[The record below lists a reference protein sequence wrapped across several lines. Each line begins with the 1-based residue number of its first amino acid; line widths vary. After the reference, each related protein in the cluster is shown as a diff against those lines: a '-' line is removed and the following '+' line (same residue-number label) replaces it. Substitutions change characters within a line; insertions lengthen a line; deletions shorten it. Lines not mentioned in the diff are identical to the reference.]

1 MEIFFCLTIVAV
13 KLVYDCIQEK
23 KANKYADMVV
33 RR

>member
-1 MEIFFCLTIVAV
+1 MEIFFCLTIMAV
-13 KLVYDCIQEK
+13 KLVCDCLKEK